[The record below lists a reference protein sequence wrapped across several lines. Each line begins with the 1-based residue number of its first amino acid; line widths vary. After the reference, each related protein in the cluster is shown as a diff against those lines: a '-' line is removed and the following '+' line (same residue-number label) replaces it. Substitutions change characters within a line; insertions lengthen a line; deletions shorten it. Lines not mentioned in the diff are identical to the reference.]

1 MTDNCGSRARE
12 LKAID
17 MINPFEE
24 RGKKMTDKQPNQFVL
39 IDQVMNELKNVMQN
53 IETLKADLERMTAQ
67 RDQLET
73 EVNDLQESTKKEMA
87 IRDTEID
94 KLNNELQRETKERKA
109 TVDLLLNSFSQ
120 IQNLMNSVQHNVTHD
135 KGQS

>member
-53 IETLKADLERMTAQ
+53 IETLKADLERMTVQ
-67 RDQLET
+67 RDQLEA

>member
-1 MTDNCGSRARE
+1 
-12 LKAID
+12 
-17 MINPFEE
+17 
-24 RGKKMTDKQPNQFVL
+24 
-39 IDQVMNELKNVMQN
+39 VMQN

>member
-1 MTDNCGSRARE
+1 
-12 LKAID
+12 
-17 MINPFEE
+17 
-24 RGKKMTDKQPNQFVL
+24 MTDKQPNQFVL

-53 IETLKADLERMTAQ
+53 IETLRADLERMTAQ
-67 RDQLET
+67 RDQLEA

-94 KLNNELQRETKERKA
+94 KLNHELQREAKERKA

>member
-1 MTDNCGSRARE
+1 MTDNSGSRAE
-12 LKAID
+12 SSGQDQSIQG
-17 MINPFEE
+17 EVQ
-24 RGKKMTDKQPNQFVL
+24 KMTDKQPNQFVL

-67 RDQLET
+67 RDQLEA
-73 EVNDLQESTKKEMA
+73 EVNDLQENTKKEMA

-94 KLNNELQRETKERKA
+94 KLNHELQRETKERKA

-120 IQNLMNSVQHNVTHD
+120 IQHLMNSVQHNVTHD

>member
-1 MTDNCGSRARE
+1 MMDNGDSRARE

-17 MINPFEE
+17 RINPFEE

-53 IETLKADLERMTAQ
+53 IETLKADLERMTVQ
-67 RDQLET
+67 RDQLEA
-73 EVNDLQESTKKEMA
+73 EVNDLQESTKKEIA

-135 KGQS
+135 EGQS